1 MGAHDPDP
9 GGGDHEV
16 LGDAV
21 AVVAEGVEHD
31 VDEDYDGEQAM
42 EPKYLGSE
50 AKGFEQ
56 SPKLASNL
64 KNKTGNGMRNFV
76 KTKKNR

>member
-56 SPKLASNL
+56 
-64 KNKTGNGMRNFV
+64 
-76 KTKKNR
+76 